1 MSAFRR
7 LCFLSKKVV
16 PKDGCVHAVYQAD
29 AATTSKVIYSN
40 GGGIDWVSVDGVRLA
55 SPTTAV
61 ALTAGTH
68 DVACHVK
75 SGGGSLYNCFYKQ
88 PVTSISFAS
97 LGDNVGVTDMYQ
109 FASECS
115 KLTSVDFGE
124 WKGAGLWR
132 LALAFYNSGALAE
145 LSGIGGIDTSAVTNL
160 NTAFL
165 GVPAD
170 LSGIA
175 SWFVPLVTDI
185 SHAFAW
191 CSSEVIDMEGWG
203 CTTALT
209 TMEEAFRNNS
219 KLKVVKMP
227 RTLDPTSVNFNMAF
241 LATAALTTVYVPS
254 EYMDAYK
261 TAMSNGY
268 IDLTKLTAY

>member
-1 MSAFRR
+1 M
-7 LCFLSKKVV
+7 

-40 GGGIDWVSVDGVRLA
+40 GGGIDWVSVDGVKLA

-132 LALAFYNSGALAE
+132 LMQTFYNSSTLAE
-145 LSGIGGIDTSAVTNL
+145 LSGIGGIDTSAVTTL
-160 NTAFL
+160 FRAFQ

-175 SWFVPLVTDI
+175 SWSVPLVTTMKGCF
-185 SHAFAW
+185 SW
-191 CSSEVIDMEGWG
+191 TSSELIDMEGWG

-209 TMEEAFRNNS
+209 TMAECFRNNS

-227 RTLDPTSVNFNMAF
+227 RSLDPSAVDFQYAF
-241 LATAALTTVYVPS
+241 MATAALTTVYVPS

-261 TAMSNGY
+261 TAMSNAN